1 VTDYHFRAAEPSGRA
16 PGYLTCLW
24 GMVLRDLRVLGRS
37 FAPFVTRTVMNP
49 LLFVFVFTYVFP
61 HIGQSFQA
69 GVSGV
74 SYATIVVPGLVAVGM
89 VFTGISAVALP
100 LSMELGGTREIED
113 RVLAPVPVELVAVE
127 KLFVGAVQGV
137 IGGLVVFPLVYL
149 VPATPVAVHVASWP
163 LLVAV
168 VLLASL
174 TAGALGLA
182 LGTIVRPQHIGLM
195 FAVVVVPITFLG
207 CVYYPWALLQPIPWL
222 QTLVMVNPL
231 VYMSEGLRA
240 ALTPDLPH
248 MSPAVFLGALALA
261 TAILGAVGVRA
272 FVRRTTA

>member
-1 VTDYHFRAAEPSGRA
+1 VTDTSRVSYA
-16 PGYLTCLW
+16 LVLW
-24 GMVLRDLRVLGRS
+24 GMVLRDLRVLRRN

-61 HIGQSFQA
+61 RIGQSFQS
-69 GVSGV
+69 GPVGV

-100 LSMELGGTREIED
+100 LSIELGGTREIED
-113 RVLAPVPVELVAVE
+113 RVLAPVPVPLVAIE
-127 KLFVGAVQGV
+127 KLLVGAVQGV

-163 LLVAV
+163 LLFAV
-168 VLLASL
+168 VTLAGL
-174 TAGALGLA
+174 TAGSLGLA
-182 LGTIVRPQHIGLM
+182 LGTIVRPAQIGLM

-207 CVYYPWALLQPIPWL
+207 CVYYPWALLHPIPWL
-222 QTLVMVNPL
+222 QTLVLINPL

-248 MSPAVFLGALALA
+248 MHPAVFLGALTLA
-261 TAILGAVGVRA
+261 TTILGAIGVRA
-272 FVRRTTA
+272 FVRRTLS

>member
-1 VTDYHFRAAEPSGRA
+1 MA
-16 PGYLTCLW
+16 
-24 GMVLRDLRVLGRS
+24 LRDLRVLRRN

-61 HIGQSFQA
+61 RIGQAFQPGPA
-69 GVSGV
+69 GT

-100 LSMELGGTREIED
+100 LSLELGGTREIED
-113 RVLAPVPVELVAVE
+113 RVLAPVPVELVAIE
-127 KLFVGAVQGV
+127 KLLLGAVQGV
-137 IGGLVVFPLVYL
+137 IGGLVVFPLVYF

-163 LLVAV
+163 LLAAV
-168 VLLASL
+168 VILAGL

-182 LGTIVRPQHIGLM
+182 LGTIVRPQQIGLM

-207 CVYYPWALLQPIPWL
+207 CVYYPWALLHPIPWL
-222 QTLVMVNPL
+222 QTLVLINPL

-240 ALTPDLPH
+240 SLTPELPH
-248 MSPAVFLGALALA
+248 MHPTAFLGALALA
-261 TAILGAVGVRA
+261 TGVLGAVGVRA
-272 FVRRTTA
+272 FVRRTLS